1 MKSKFFTN
9 LNTHQ
14 ESSNREGYRQSGT
27 TAITCWQQLVAGTGA
42 RLGKGLGG
50 TLSGACPHS
59 TNRVACTH
67 SRCEHGSQ
75 QMRPSPSAAA

>member
-42 RLGKGLGG
+42 RLGKGLGS

-59 TNRVACTH
+59 TNRAKE
-67 SRCEHGSQ
+67 RQ
-75 QMRPSPSAAA
+75 QNCLHTLTV